1 MAVHLVVAGDVFD
14 GVLFCAVHFP
24 HEMSSMRS
32 GTELSQ
38 FLRIFLPT
46 LQTFNENCSRI
57 CCLKPYTVKGRDIF
71 FNYTCSQLFYN
82 IVMSLPISL
91 DENTSYITGLRHP
104 VRKNI

>member
-1 MAVHLVVAGDVFD
+1 MAAHLVVAGDVFD

-46 LQTFNENCSRI
+46 LQTEGAHANLLATQCS
-57 CCLKPYTVKGRDIF
+57 LYFDKL
-71 FNYTCSQLFYN
+71 Q
-82 IVMSLPISL
+82 
-91 DENTSYITGLRHP
+91 
-104 VRKNI
+104 KN